1 MSSKVNSND
10 SRQNKVGSLC
20 MFLIQENEISV
31 LAVFKYTITYP
42 RTYIVITKYKYLCE
56 TKIKTAC

>member
-1 MSSKVNSND
+1 
-10 SRQNKVGSLC
+10 